1 MDMKSA
7 QLFWNFFLSDDNWSS
22 FILILTYFEQN
33 AHAVAEY
40 SKGND
45 CDCLFDK
52 FPALKIHFTTSEKH
66 DMKIA

>member
-33 AHAVAEY
+33 ARAVAEY

-52 FPALKIHFTTSEKH
+52 YPE
-66 DMKIA
+66 